1 MNKTIYL
8 KKKNEEK
15 INEIMEKF
23 NCNFNKAVNIMIDIA
38 YSKLIDMPIEDFYNI
53 SNNYEKR
60 Q

>member
-15 INEIMEKF
+15 INKITEKF

-38 YSKLIDMPIEDFYNI
+38 YSKLIDMKTEDFYII

-60 Q
+60 

>member
-15 INEIMEKF
+15 INKIMEKF
-23 NCNFNKAVNIMIDIA
+23 NCNFNKAVNIMINIS
-38 YSKLIDMPIEDFYNI
+38 YSKLIDMKIEDFYNI

-60 Q
+60 